1 MKHLLERLKKHDE
14 ESCLLRVE
22 EWKHDEQKGEK
33 GRRDLKREL
42 CKFFATVVILKQ
54 TDTLWY

>member
-42 CKFFATVVILKQ
+42 CTYKQVFCDSRNLK
-54 TDTLWY
+54 TD